1 MSSAALVPSFLERAE
16 ASVLRRPFLSV
27 LPALSAASVSS
38 ELEAKAAPTTPSK
51 TDAPGVAAAAEK
63 VTSVPPAPTVAGLH
77 ADVTTLPAPAPANA
91 VSPSSQTR
99 PTVARLESELVAML
113 PSLERRAYRWC
124 RDPAEAQDLAQ
135 DTVLRALGN
144 GARFDSEGH
153 LRAWL
158 YTVLRNLF
166 ISRRRRAQS
175 WQRASGE
182 LCGLAQQ
189 APAASPASTFLTP
202 SVERA
207 IASLPEAFARVICLV
222 DLEDYSYA
230 DAASTLGVPVG
241 TVMSRL
247 FRARQR
253 LARDLPGHV

>member
-1 MSSAALVPSFLERAE
+1 VPLAPSVAPLHVPDIAASTEGACRE
-16 ASVLRRPFLSV
+16 AS
-27 LPALSAASVSS
+27 A
-38 ELEAKAAPTTPSK
+38 
-51 TDAPGVAAAAEK
+51 
-63 VTSVPPAPTVAGLH
+63 
-77 ADVTTLPAPAPANA
+77 TLGD
-91 VSPSSQTR
+91 
-99 PTVARLESELVAML
+99 ELVAML
-113 PSLERRAYRWC
+113 PSLERRAFRWC
-124 RDPAEAQDLAQ
+124 RDRTEARDLAQ
-135 DTVLRALGN
+135 DTVVRALSHRP
-144 GARFDSEGH
+144 RFDTEGH

-175 WQRASGE
+175 FQRACGE
-182 LCGLAQQ
+182 LSVGLQRSQEA
-189 APAASPASTFLTP
+189 APPAPFLTP

-207 IASLPEAFARVICLV
+207 LASLPEAFARVVRLV

-253 LARDLPGHV
+253 LARDLPALV

>member
-1 MSSAALVPSFLERAE
+1 MSSAAALPLPSSLRPESSALPHGALPRPRRVPLARLGW
-16 ASVLRRPFLSV
+16 ASP
-27 LPALSAASVSS
+27 AASSAGPAS
-38 ELEAKAAPTTPSK
+38 EVVARPSHAVPLTPS
-51 TDAPGVAAAAEK
+51 VA
-63 VTSVPPAPTVAGLH
+63 VLH
-77 ADVTTLPAPAPANA
+77 AAGAPRPANA
-91 VSPSSQTR
+91 THPDDASPCDET
-99 PTVARLESELVAML
+99 PAGALETELIAML
-113 PSLERRAYRWC
+113 PSLERRAFRWC
-124 RDPAEAQDLAQ
+124 RDSAEAQDLAQ
-135 DTVLRALGN
+135 DTVVRALGKKPT
-144 GARFDSEGH
+144 FDSQGH

-166 ISRRRRAQS
+166 ISRRRRDQS

-182 LCGLAQQ
+182 LSLA
-189 APAASPASTFLTP
+189 AARAPEPAAAFLTP

-207 IASLPEAFARVICLV
+207 LHSLPEAFASVVRLV

-253 LARDLPGHV
+253 LARELPGHA

>member
-1 MSSAALVPSFLERAE
+1 VPLTPSVAALHAARALE
-16 ASVLRRPFLSV
+16 
-27 LPALSAASVSS
+27 
-38 ELEAKAAPTTPSK
+38 
-51 TDAPGVAAAAEK
+51 
-63 VTSVPPAPTVAGLH
+63 
-77 ADVTTLPAPAPANA
+77 PANA
-91 VSPSSQTR
+91 THPDDAGTPCQEVHAGT
-99 PTVARLESELVAML
+99 LETELIAML
-113 PSLERRAYRWC
+113 PALERRAFRWC
-124 RDPAEAQDLAQ
+124 RDSAEAQDLAQ
-135 DTVLRALGN
+135 DTVVRALGKKPT
-144 GARFDSEGH
+144 FDSQSH

-166 ISRRRRAQS
+166 ISRRRRDQS

-182 LCGLAQQ
+182 LCLA
-189 APAASPASTFLTP
+189 AARTPEPPATFLTA

-207 IASLPEAFARVICLV
+207 LDSLPEAFASVVRLV